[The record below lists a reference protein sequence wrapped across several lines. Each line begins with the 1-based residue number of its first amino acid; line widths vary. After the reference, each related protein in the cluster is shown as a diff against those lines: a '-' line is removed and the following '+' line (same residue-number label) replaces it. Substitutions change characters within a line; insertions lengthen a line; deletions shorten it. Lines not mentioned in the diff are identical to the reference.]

1 MSKQWWK
8 EAVCYQVYPR
18 SFYDANGDGIGD
30 LRGVIEKLDY
40 LQWMGIDVIWM
51 SPMYDS
57 PNDDNGYDIRNYK
70 EIMAEFGTMADF
82 DELLEQVHA
91 RGMKLI
97 IDLVIN
103 HTSDEHEWF
112 VESRSSKESEKRDWY
127 IWRDAKEDGSEPN
140 NWASIFNGS
149 AWEWDEK
156 TKQYYMHIFST
167 KQPDVNWENKDVRA
181 ALYETMNW
189 WMDKGID
196 GFRVDAISH
205 IKKKWTVSPTCQIRI
220 VSAM

>member
-91 RGMKLI
+91 RG
-97 IDLVIN
+97 
-103 HTSDEHEWF
+103 
-112 VESRSSKESEKRDWY
+112 
-127 IWRDAKEDGSEPN
+127 
-140 NWASIFNGS
+140 
-149 AWEWDEK
+149 
-156 TKQYYMHIFST
+156 
-167 KQPDVNWENKDVRA
+167 
-181 ALYETMNW
+181 
-189 WMDKGID
+189 
-196 GFRVDAISH
+196 
-205 IKKKWTVSPTCQIRI
+205 
-220 VSAM
+220 